1 MRSRDSHVPS
11 QSHVDPHTCDLQ
23 DLWHIPSISG
33 VQAQAEAE
41 KKQHKAKGNEY
52 RNAKRQPPPPPPQ
65 GQPPPSQG
73 QRPPLPPQP
82 PRRPLTVQKTAL
94 IAALLYEW
102 LVIESVI
109 VSRNKNVQV
118 ILGGDFTKLGLTPD
132 MLFNQEINQ
141 GLGLFEALEDTELAP
156 DIVAAEET
164 AAVIEAQRKRKL
176 QSRNQDQDSKRTKR
190 VKKYRKYPKA

>member
-52 RNAKRQPPPPPPQ
+52 RNVKRQPPPPPPQ
-65 GQPPPSQG
+65 GQPPPPQG
-73 QRPPLPPQP
+73 HRPPLPPQP

-109 VSRNKNVQV
+109 VSRSKNVQV

-132 MLFNQEINQ
+132 MLFNQEIDQ

-156 DIVAAEET
+156 DIVAAEQT

-176 QSRNQDQDSKRTKR
+176 QSRNQNQDSKRTKR